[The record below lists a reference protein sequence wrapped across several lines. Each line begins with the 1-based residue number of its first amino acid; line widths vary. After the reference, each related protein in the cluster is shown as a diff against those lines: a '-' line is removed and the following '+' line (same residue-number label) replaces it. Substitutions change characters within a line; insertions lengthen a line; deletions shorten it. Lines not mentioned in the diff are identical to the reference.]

1 MHAYYIIEDFI
12 CLNMSMW
19 PMYVFLKCD
28 MLYMWMLI
36 VTKIINTQSVAMI
49 LIDVIVP
56 VDLLG

>member
-28 MLYMWMLI
+28 MLYMWMLS